1 MEALTERFG
10 DFYVGGYAL
19 GGDTGALASA
29 ASADSLFYKRLK
41 IVLKIRVLFINVYKT
56 LVDETQSFQFAFQSE
71 TFSGFDSLSNTYV
84 SASAKQG
91 SRPEDALAA
100 AGNLANL
107 AQTLNDRVSEKI
119 VQTGLH
125 ENEPLSKE
133 TCERVF
139 KSGLVAEVLLFPVAQ
154 SRDVL
159 VWRNN
164 SDII

>member
-10 DFYVGGYAL
+10 DYYVGGYAL

-29 ASADSLFYKRLK
+29 ASADSQFYKRLK
-41 IVLKIRVLFINVYKT
+41 IVLKIQILFIKIYAT
-56 LVDETQSFQFAFQSE
+56 LADETQSFHSALQSE
-71 TFSGFDSLSNTYV
+71 TFNGFDSLSNTYV

-100 AGNLANL
+100 AGKLANL

-119 VQTGLH
+119 VQTGLY
-125 ENEPLSKE
+125 ENEQLSDE

-139 KSGLVAEVLLFPVAQ
+139 KSGLVAEILLFPVAQ
-154 SRDVL
+154 LRDVL

-164 SDII
+164 TDII